1 MHPHPRH
8 QTHAW
13 LSAGTTDTSFKSTPV
28 RIGSQGGLWAWPF
41 LWLTVKDPEK
51 AGVQLSWQ
59 CLPSTHEACSM
70 LNTAL
75 KSQECTSVILQLG
88 SAARRIRQKFILPHT
103 VISRPANYNDQ
114 NGSPSSGWAVILY
127 ARWS

>member
-59 CLPSTHEACSM
+59 SVCLARMRPVPCST
-70 LNTAL
+70 LL
-75 KSQECTSVILQLG
+75 
-88 SAARRIRQKFILPHT
+88 
-103 VISRPANYNDQ
+103 
-114 NGSPSSGWAVILY
+114 
-127 ARWS
+127 